1 MSAILTVEMYNKNR
15 LSIRGDRTRYND
27 IIKSIGGRW
36 NPRMHGGEGWII
48 PIEKNKI
55 LFDSKYA
62 ITADEP
68 LSHKAIWVQTKWI

>member
-1 MSAILTVEMYNKNR
+1 MSAILTVEIYNKNR

-48 PIEKNKI
+48 PIEKKKI
-55 LFDSKYA
+55 LNAHGS
-62 ITADEP
+62 I
-68 LSHKAIWVQTKWI
+68 L